1 VAVLVKIKMHVKKG
15 DQVVVLSGKD
25 KGKKGKVMRSFPA
38 EGKVMVEGINIVKK
52 HTKPKQRVQGGIQEQ
67 PAPIQ
72 SSNLM
77 VICPACKAPTRLGSK
92 QLKDGTRV
100 RACKKCEEN
109 IDK

>member
-1 VAVLVKIKMHVKKG
+1 MSKGKMHVKKG
-15 DQVVVLSGKD
+15 DQVLVLTGKD
-25 KGKKGKVMRSFPA
+25 KGKKGKVLRSYPD
-38 EGKVMVEGINIVKK
+38 EGRVMVEGINIVKK
-52 HTKPKQRVQGGIQEQ
+52 HTRPKQRVQGGIQEQ

-77 VICPACKAPTRLGSK
+77 VVCPACKAPSRLGRK

-100 RACKKCEEN
+100 RACKKCGEN

>member
-1 VAVLVKIKMHVKKG
+1 MSKGKMHVKKG

-25 KGKKGKVMRSFPA
+25 RGKKGKVLRSYPD
-38 EGKVMVEGINIVKK
+38 EGRVMVEGINIVKK
-52 HTKPKQRVQGGIQEQ
+52 HTKPKQRVQGGINEQ
-67 PAPIQ
+67 PAPVQ

-77 VICPACKAPTRLGSK
+77 VICPACKAPTRLGRM

-100 RACKKCEEN
+100 RACKKCGEN

>member
-1 VAVLVKIKMHVKKG
+1 MNKGKMHVKKG
-15 DQVVVLSGKD
+15 DQVLVLSGKD
-25 KGKKGKVMRSFPA
+25 KGRRGKVLRSYPD
-38 EGKVMVEGINIVKK
+38 ESRVMVEGINIVKR
-52 HTKPKQRVQGGIQEQ
+52 HTRPKQRVQGGINEQ

-77 VICPACKAPTRLGSK
+77 VICPACKAPSRLGTK

-100 RACKKCEEN
+100 RACKKCGEN

>member
-1 VAVLVKIKMHVKKG
+1 MGKGKMHVKKG
-15 DQVVVLSGKD
+15 DQVLVLTGKD
-25 KGKKGKVMRSFPA
+25 KGKKGKVLRSYPD
-38 EGKVMVEGINIVKK
+38 EGRVMVEGINIVKK
-52 HTKPKQRVQGGIQEQ
+52 HTRPKQRVQGGIQEQ

-77 VICPACKAPTRLGSK
+77 VVCPACKAPSRLGRK

-100 RACKKCEEN
+100 RACKKCGEN